1 MLNRQLT
8 LLFADRDSEMGREL
22 LFGKIEQYLGQSY
35 FNPAMM
41 LAGSS
46 IVLFVGHSSGSL
58 LRDILGWY
66 LLMLAAISMVHF
78 ADWRCRQY
86 DKWDDKRIAFI
97 WFRSIA
103 GFAVAGLFGASYV
116 VLPQVYDPSFMLILT
131 IILAAVVFGVFINNT
146 LFPEYYLGFFCVLAM
161 SAISYVVFYGDAHM
175 AGYAL
180 ILTGLCIG
188 AVLVIIP
195 KLLVMTDIAIEA
207 MAVKI
212 SLEREVL
219 DHIKTKKIIEYQA
232 LHDSLTGVANRRKF
246 KNDLD
251 TLILERKASGN
262 HFAVLYIDLNGF
274 KSVNDNYGHA
284 AGDKLLVKVC
294 NRLISFVGLGPN
306 CEMVARIGG
315 DEFCLLY
322 SNISL
327 DIDWVNLASDLKL
340 AISAPIVVNEQ
351 SVSVGASVGV
361 GIYPQHGTTH
371 DELLGHADRQMYQDK
386 IDGKLKRRS
395 TDSM

>member
-161 SAISYVVFYGDAHM
+161 SAISYVVFYGVAHM

-262 HFAVLYIDLNGF
+262 HFAVLYIDLN
-274 KSVNDNYGHA
+274 
-284 AGDKLLVKVC
+284 
-294 NRLISFVGLGPN
+294 R
-306 CEMVARIGG
+306 
-315 DEFCLLY
+315 
-322 SNISL
+322 
-327 DIDWVNLASDLKL
+327 
-340 AISAPIVVNEQ
+340 
-351 SVSVGASVGV
+351 
-361 GIYPQHGTTH
+361 
-371 DELLGHADRQMYQDK
+371 
-386 IDGKLKRRS
+386 
-395 TDSM
+395 